1 MEEKELTWLQFE
13 YSWRWFEYHADQR
26 LRAFYYFL
34 IIVGFLSYG
43 YTNQFIQPDC
53 FLKVVFCLM
62 GIFISLA
69 FLRIEKRNENLVQ
82 FAREELDKLDIKI
95 DVEIRKNDEQDKKR
109 KYYVPIS
116 HKFWLN
122 FIYIGSFLIFLLLF
136 LKDVKIFKI
145 FECIQ
150 KNFCL

>member
-1 MEEKELTWLQFE
+1 
-13 YSWRWFEYHADQR
+13 
-26 LRAFYYFL
+26 
-34 IIVGFLSYG
+34 
-43 YTNQFIQPDC
+43 
-53 FLKVVFCLM
+53 M